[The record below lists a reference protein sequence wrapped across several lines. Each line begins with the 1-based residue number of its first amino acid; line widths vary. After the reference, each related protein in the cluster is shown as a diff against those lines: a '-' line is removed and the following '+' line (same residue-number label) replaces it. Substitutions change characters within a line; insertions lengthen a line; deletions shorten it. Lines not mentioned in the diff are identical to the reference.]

1 MAIMLPGPLA
11 GAISGKVGGDVFS
24 HNRGGAYV
32 KSLTIPV
39 DPNTQ
44 SQQNVRSILAT
55 QSSSWADQTAAV
67 RAAFENWAV
76 QNPVINALGRSILLS
91 GQQAFVQLN
100 SRLALNGD
108 TLLTEPPI
116 INAPDGL
123 ATLVLDA
130 DIGIGDVDLTYTT
143 TPTAANVK
151 LWILAAVINS
161 AGVTY
166 VRNRLRFIGVSG
178 TAEASPFVIQSLVE
192 DKFGALINGQ
202 TLHVRVS
209 TFDETTGLLSVG
221 LEDSLVVFTG
231 V

>member
-1 MAIMLPGPLA
+1 MAIITPGPLA
-11 GAISGKVGGDVFS
+11 AAVSGSIGGTTFS
-24 HNRGGAYV
+24 HNRGGPYV
-32 KSLTIPV
+32 RNRSIPT

-55 QSSSWADQTAAV
+55 QSASWADQTDAI
-67 RAAFENWAV
+67 RAAFGNWAV

-108 TLLTEPPI
+108 TLLTAPPI

-123 ATLVLDA
+123 ETLVLDA
-130 DIGIGDVDLTYTT
+130 DIGVGDVDLTFTA
-143 TPTAANVK
+143 TPTGANVK

-161 AGVTY
+161 AGVKY

-178 TAEASPFVIQSLVE
+178 LAEASPFVIQTLVE
-192 DKFGALINGQ
+192 DKFGVLVNGQ
-202 TLHVRVS
+202 TLHVRVA
-209 TFDETTGLLSVG
+209 TFDQTTGLLSVG
-221 LEDSLVVFTG
+221 LEDSFVVFTG

>member
-1 MAIMLPGPLA
+1 MAIITPGPLA
-11 GAISGKVGGDVFS
+11 AAVSGSIGGVVFS
-24 HNRGGAYV
+24 RNRGGAYV
-32 KSLTIPV
+32 RNRSIPV

-55 QSSSWADQTAAV
+55 QSASWADQTDAV
-67 RAAFENWAV
+67 RAAFANWAV
-76 QNPVINALGRSILLS
+76 QNPVINALGNSILLS

-100 SRLALNGD
+100 ARLALNGD

-123 ATLVLDA
+123 ASLVLDA
-130 DIGIGDVDLTYTT
+130 DIGVGDVDLTFTV
-143 TPTAANVK
+143 TPTPANVK
-151 LWILAAVINS
+151 LWILAAVVNS
-161 AGVTY
+161 AGVKY
-166 VRNRLRFIGVSG
+166 VRNLFRFIGVSG

-192 DKFGALINGQ
+192 TKFGALINGQ

-221 LEDSLVVFTG
+221 LEDSLLVFTG

>member
-11 GAISGKVGGDVFS
+11 GAISGKVGGVVFS

-44 SQQNVRSILAT
+44 SQQEVRSILAT
-55 QSSSWADQTAAV
+55 QSASWADQSDAL
-67 RAAFENWAV
+67 RASFQNWAV

-91 GQQAFVQLN
+91 GQQAWVQLQ
-100 SRLALNGD
+100 SRLALNAD
-108 TLLTEPPI
+108 TLLTAPPI

-130 DIGIGDVDLTYTT
+130 DIGVGDVDLTFTA
-143 TPTAANVK
+143 TPTAANIK
-151 LWILAAVINS
+151 LWILAAVVNS
-161 AGVTY
+161 AGVKY
-166 VRNRLRFIGVSG
+166 VRNLYRFIGVSG

-192 DKFGALINGQ
+192 AKFGTLVNGQ
-202 TLHVRVS
+202 TLHVRVA

-221 LEDSLVVFTG
+221 LEDSKVVDTG